1 MGIILK
7 RDSSKADDLL
17 AKYFGE
23 ETIIGAGDKP
33 EGDKKKEKEDIEDKE
48 SNNN

>member
-7 RDSSKADDLL
+7 RDSSKADELL

-23 ETIIGAGDKP
+23 ETTIGAGDKP
-33 EGDKKKEKEDIEDKE
+33 EGDKKKEKEDKE

>member
-7 RDSSKADDLL
+7 RNSSKADELL

-33 EGDKKKEKEDIEDKE
+33 EGDKKKEEEGKE
-48 SNNN
+48 SK

>member
-7 RDSSKADDLL
+7 RESSKADDLL

-33 EGDKKKEKEDIEDKE
+33 EGDKKKENKDKE
-48 SNNN
+48 

>member
-7 RDSSKADDLL
+7 RNSSKADELL

-33 EGDKKKEKEDIEDKE
+33 EGDKKKEEEKK
-48 SNNN
+48 